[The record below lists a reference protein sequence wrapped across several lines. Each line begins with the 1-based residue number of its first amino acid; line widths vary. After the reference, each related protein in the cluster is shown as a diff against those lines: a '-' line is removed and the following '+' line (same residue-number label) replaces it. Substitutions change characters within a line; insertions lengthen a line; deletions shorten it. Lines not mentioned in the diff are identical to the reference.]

1 MTAPSHARL
10 LELLVTLETHLE
22 HRSGRSGVSD
32 ALYQCGRL
40 RHALEHAHSEGAR
53 FAAFTLGR
61 LVGTALADDA
71 EAARAFDAL
80 KQAMVDAG
88 HRLAH

>member
-1 MTAPSHARL
+1 MTDTQNAQL
-10 LELLVTLETHLE
+10 LELLGAVEAALESLD
-22 HRSGRSGVSD
+22 GQDGVSD

-40 RHALEHAHSEGAR
+40 RHALGQAHSEGAR

-61 LVGTALADDA
+61 LVTTRISDDESTRKA
-71 EAARAFDAL
+71 YDTL
-80 KQAMVDAG
+80 KQAMVEAG